1 MARATATVAFNAIE
15 VKGSLLPGSLLD
27 QVAHFKAKQ
36 QAPKDYGLEK
46 NAKLRDRIDAAWV
59 LAKDL
64 WADYVGLKQRAGQ
77 GVAGLHFSLLLLRE
91 VFEWDDLQP
100 VAGWQQGEA
109 HYPIT
114 HRAFGGAVP
123 LILKGVATGDLD
135 QGLEQFGPEQ
145 NRKRSPHSCLQ
156 ECLNA
161 DDGANWGL
169 LCSGDRLRL
178 LHDNASLVKPA
189 YLGADLEWLIEGDLF
204 DEFAVLWLTLHA
216 SRFRLPAD
224 QGATQN
230 GCVLDGWKREA
241 EDTGERILN
250 QLRGGVESA
259 LEHLGNGVLAHQANQ
274 ALRLALESGALSRQ
288 AFHEE
293 LLRLVYR
300 FLFLFTAED
309 RELLFSQ
316 EVGKEDPRR
325 QIYRE
330 GYSLGR
336 LRELVLKRSA
346 YEGNYGDLWQL
357 QRLVFQQLSISNSPL
372 GLPGLGGLFDTKQ
385 CPNLQGCELDNRYLL
400 RAIKAIGWFEAGGTL
415 TRVNYRDLNTEEL
428 GSVYEGLLE
437 LHPQVDQVGSRMQ
450 LSYGAAA
457 GSDRKTTGS
466 YYTPDELVKL
476 LIESALLPV
485 IQERLSKAPTI
496 EAKIQAL
503 LAIRVLD
510 PACGSG
516 HFLLAAGRRLA
527 LELARLRAGDDE
539 PSEALRQQCLREV
552 VAHCLY
558 GVDKN
563 PMAVELCKVA
573 LWIEAIDPGK
583 PLSFLDAHIQCGDS
597 LVGVFD
603 PKVLEEGIPDE
614 AYKSLT
620 GDNPTVC
627 TSLKKDNASYR
638 KTSRKGG
645 GLQGS
650 FNLAAT
656 PTRSPGQ
663 SRLQAIEAMP
673 ETSLPET
680 AAKQAAYADWLQD
693 TGSDAETLAA
703 NLYTAAFFLPK
714 TSDTRA
720 QVPTTE
726 HLLKLLGGQAITE
739 AMEQAVQKAARN
751 FRFLHW
757 HLRFGEVMTAG
768 GFDCVLGNPPWE
780 RIKLQEKE
788 FFAARS
794 EAIATASNKS
804 ARERLI
810 KALMSADASEADQH
824 LAQDFEKAK
833 REAEG
838 STQFIRGSGRFALTA
853 TGDLNT
859 YALFAEAFTCLA
871 AIRGQAGVITP
882 TGIATNDSTSQ
893 FFDKIVKTGRLSSL
907 VAFSEIKAWFPGTK
921 DNQSFSL
928 ITFGTSDSPL
938 FSFSIDR
945 IDDLACEERSFR
957 LTESEISK
965 INPNTKTAPVFRS
978 KTDALIVSSIY
989 ERVPVLIRESGE
1001 GENPWGIS
1009 FLRMFD
1015 MANDSHLFRT
1025 SLDLEK
1031 LREQRLCDNTW
1042 EGPAGRFLPLYEAK
1056 MVNFFDDRWGY
1067 YPEGATDDTRALP
1080 RPSIEQ
1086 KKDQSYTISPRAWVE
1101 EGEVESRLLSR
1112 GHKRGWLFAHRGLTN
1127 NTNERTFITSIV
1139 PRYACGHSLSVW
1151 VFPDSACALE
1161 LACLFANTTSLVL
1174 DFIAR
1179 SKVGGTNMSL
1189 FYLKQFPLIAPSG
1202 YTKAD
1207 REFVISRVIRLV
1219 YTHDLMRPFAE
1230 DMGSDREPFRFD
1242 ANERAEL
1249 RADLDAMFAKL
1260 YGLDRAYLCYIL
1272 DPKEA
1277 AGIAHPSESFT
1288 ALKNNE
1294 MRQFGEYRTQRLVL
1308 EAWDRLEYESL
1319 I

>member
-1 MARATATVAFNAIE
+1 MVRSTATVAFNAIE

-36 QAPKDYGLEK
+36 QGPKDYGLEK
-46 NAKLRDRIDAAWV
+46 NARLRDKIDAAWV
-59 LAKDL
+59 LVKDL

-77 GVAGLHFSLLLLRE
+77 GVAALHFSLRLLRE

-100 VAGWQQGEA
+100 VAGWQRGEA
-109 HYPIT
+109 NYPIT

-135 QGLEQFGPEQ
+135 QGLEQFGPEK

-156 ECLNA
+156 DCLNA

-216 SRFRLPAD
+216 SRFRLPVE

-259 LEHLGNGVLAHQANQ
+259 LEHLGNGMLAHQANQ
-274 ALRLALESGALSRQ
+274 DLRLVLESGELSRQ

-309 RELLFSQ
+309 RELLFAQ

-336 LRELVLKRSA
+336 LRELALKRSA

-357 QRLVFQQLSISNSPL
+357 QRLVFQQLSISSSPL

-385 CPNLQGCELDNRYLL
+385 CPNLQVCELDNRYLL

-466 YYTPDELVKL
+466 YYTPDALVKL

-485 IQERLSKAPTI
+485 IQERLSKAQSI

-563 PMAVELCKVA
+563 PMAVQLCKVA

-603 PKVLEEGIPDE
+603 PKVLELGIPDE
-614 AYKSLT
+614 AYKPLT
-620 GDNPTVC
+620 GDDKTVC
-627 TSLKKDNASYR
+627 SSLKKENAAAR
-638 KTSRKGG
+638 KTISRGG
-645 GLQGS
+645 SNRGIQGS
-650 FNLAAT
+650 FDLSGT
-656 PTRSPGQ
+656 QHRSKGQ
-663 SRLQAIEAMP
+663 QALQAIEVMP
-673 ETSLPET
+673 ETNLAET
-680 AAKQAAYADWLQD
+680 AAKQVAYAHWLAD
-693 TGSDAETLAA
+693 RGHDPETLVSD
-703 NLYTAAFFLPK
+703 LYTAAFFLPK
-714 TSDTRA
+714 TCQSRA
-720 QVPTTE
+720 TAPTTE
-726 HLLKLLGGQAITE
+726 HLLKLLAGQSIEEEMEE
-739 AMEQAVQKAARN
+739 AVVQAAQN
-751 FRFLHW
+751 FHFFHW
-757 HLRFGEVMTAG
+757 HLRFGEVMARG

-780 RIKLQEKE
+780 MVSSGKGET
-788 FFAARS
+788 ADNS
-794 EAIATASNKS
+794 TASLQNYFTAEKFAILGGRRDLYKLFLVAS
-804 ARERLI
+804 RNLI
-810 KALMSADASEADQH
+810 GK
-824 LAQDFEKAK
+824 
-833 REAEG
+833 
-838 STQFIRGSGRFALTA
+838 SGRAALLTPL
-853 TGDLNT
+853 G
-859 YALFAEAFTCLA
+859 FFT
-871 AIRGQAGVITP
+871 
-882 TGIATNDSTSQ
+882 
-893 FFDKIVKTGRLSSL
+893 
-907 VAFSEIKAWFPGTK
+907 E
-921 DNQSFSL
+921 
-928 ITFGTSDSPL
+928 SDSKEARK
-938 FSFSIDR
+938 SMIAS
-945 IDDLACEERSFR
+945 RS
-957 LTESEISK
+957 L
-965 INPNTKTAPVFRS
+965 
-978 KTDALIVSSIY
+978 SSIY
-989 ERVPVLIRESGE
+989 HYQNARKRFFPSVHASYRFCGVVLTGSPADDHKLWTSVNGASSLKESTSISISWQKIDQILGVDGATAIFNSAENYAINMLCVQNIGRLQLQSISVVAEFHATSDKKLILDSAGGGNWKIPKNKDIHVFNPCYAECLTFTAKNQVIKKAKEKNQGLYREIPEQLPRLLFRDIARNDDERCLITVLCPPGYASSYDCPMIVPGTGTGKQEVLNELLFVACWSASYLCDFLIR
-1001 GENPWGIS
+1001 PYVDKHIKRYT
-1009 FLRMFD
+1009 L
-1015 MANDSHLFRT
+1015 
-1025 SLDLEK
+1025 
-1031 LREQRLCDNTW
+1031 QRLPWPSSRCLSH
-1042 EGPAGRFLPLYEAK
+1042 AGSAYGINWLKERLVAIQPELDSVYMGQPIIHAK
-1056 MVNFFDDRWGY
+1056 DILT
-1067 YPEGATDDTRALP
+1067 A
-1080 RPSIEQ
+1080 
-1086 KKDQSYTISPRAWVE
+1086 
-1101 EGEVESRLLSR
+1101 ES
-1112 GHKRGWLFAHRGLTN
+1112 
-1127 NTNERTFITSIV
+1127 
-1139 PRYACGHSLSVW
+1139 
-1151 VFPDSACALE
+1151 PDSLKAIAEINALFFELFFFSGSSLEELKQAVVNANGLEDKDRIEPDWKSKACA
-1161 LACLFANTTSLVL
+1161 
-1174 DFIAR
+1174 
-1179 SKVGGTNMSL
+1179 
-1189 FYLKQFPLIAPSG
+1189 
-1202 YTKAD
+1202 
-1207 REFVISRVIRLV
+1207 ISAI
-1219 YTHDLMRPFAE
+1219 M
-1230 DMGSDREPFRFD
+1230 
-1242 ANERAEL
+1242 N
-1249 RADLDAMFAKL
+1249 
-1260 YGLDRAYLCYIL
+1260 
-1272 DPKEA
+1272 
-1277 AGIAHPSESFT
+1277 SF
-1288 ALKNNE
+1288 
-1294 MRQFGEYRTQRLVL
+1294 
-1308 EAWDRLEYESL
+1308 
-1319 I
+1319 